1 MRSSNGAT
9 RPGYGPGMSTKSRIA
24 LTAALGLLAGVST
37 WMTDWSSTANTVNA
51 LAFVAAILV
60 PLIVGRWW
68 VVIAI
73 AGQLIALVALQLT
86 GQSIQGLDNTEMPA
100 LSPLGIIGLVASG
113 IYLLILVGI
122 RKAFDRWR
130 NRRVIANA

>member
-1 MRSSNGAT
+1 
-9 RPGYGPGMSTKSRIA
+9 MSTKARIV
-24 LTAALGLLAGVST
+24 LTAALGLLTGVST
-37 WMTDWSSTANTVNA
+37 WMTDWSSAANTVNA
-51 LAFVAAILV
+51 LAFFAAILV

-68 VVIAI
+68 VVAAL

-86 GQSIQGLDNTEMPA
+86 GQSIPGLDNTEEPA

-122 RKAFDRWR
+122 RKAFDHWR
-130 NRRVIANA
+130 ERRVTADA

>member
-1 MRSSNGAT
+1 
-9 RPGYGPGMSTKSRIA
+9 MSTKARIV
-24 LTAALGLLAGVST
+24 LTAALGLLMGVST

-68 VVIAI
+68 VVAAL

-86 GQSIQGLDNTEMPA
+86 GQSIQGLDNTEVPA
-100 LSPLGIIGLVASG
+100 LSLLGIIGLVASG

-122 RKAFDRWR
+122 RKAFDHLR
-130 NRRVIANA
+130 NRRVTAND

>member
-1 MRSSNGAT
+1 M
-9 RPGYGPGMSTKSRIA
+9 
-24 LTAALGLLAGVST
+24 GVST

-68 VVIAI
+68 VVAAL

-86 GQSIQGLDNTEMPA
+86 GQSIQGLDNTEVPA
-100 LSPLGIIGLVASG
+100 LSLLGIIGLVASG

-122 RKAFDRWR
+122 RKAFDHLR
-130 NRRVIANA
+130 NRRVTANA

>member
-1 MRSSNGAT
+1 MTTQA
-9 RPGYGPGMSTKSRIA
+9 RIV
-24 LTAALGLLAGVST
+24 LTAALGLLMGVST

-60 PLIVGRWW
+60 PLVVGRWW
-68 VVIAI
+68 VVAAL
-73 AGQLIALVALQLT
+73 AGQLIALVALQLS
-86 GQSIQGLDNTEMPA
+86 GQSIQGLDNTEVPA
-100 LSPLGIIGLVASG
+100 LSTLGIIGLVASG

-130 NRRVIANA
+130 HHREARKPSNTMPVGSNSSSS